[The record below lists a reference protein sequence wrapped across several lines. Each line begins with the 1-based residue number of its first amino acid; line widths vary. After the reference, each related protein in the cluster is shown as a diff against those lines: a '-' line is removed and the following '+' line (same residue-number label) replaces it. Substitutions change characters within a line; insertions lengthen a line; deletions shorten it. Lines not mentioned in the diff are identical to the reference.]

1 MHTWS
6 RGYTKIPASA
16 QALIREKNANT
27 VKRHTSKNNCR
38 NRNR

>member
-1 MHTWS
+1 MHGQEVIQKF
-6 RGYTKIPASA
+6 RLP